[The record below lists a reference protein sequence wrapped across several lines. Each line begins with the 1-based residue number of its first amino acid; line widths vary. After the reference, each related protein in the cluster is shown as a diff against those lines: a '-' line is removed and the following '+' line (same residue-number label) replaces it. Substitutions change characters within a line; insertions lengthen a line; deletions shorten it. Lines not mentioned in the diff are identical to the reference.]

1 MVCIGSLRAL
11 VLRAAAGA
19 GAGRRRGARVLCGRA
34 VDACVTPRA
43 RGFRAVAGARANMM
57 LDPSSDA
64 DSAAPAGQ
72 LQLQRRTA
80 AAVAQPQDGGY
91 ASGGWQREDGKLKCG
106 YSSFRGK
113 RSTMEDFYDVKL
125 TEIDGQA
132 VSLFGV
138 FDGHG
143 GSRAAEYLKEHLFEN
158 LMKHPK
164 FLSDTKLAISETY
177 QKTDADFLES
187 ESNAFRDDG
196 STASTA
202 VLVGGHLYVANV
214 GDSRAVVS
222 KAGKAMALS
231 VDHKPNRSD
240 ERKRIENAGGVVIWA
255 GTWRVGGVLA
265 MSRAFGNR
273 LLKPFVVAEPEI
285 QEQVFDGELESL
297 VLASDGLWDAVENEE
312 AVSLAKTE
320 DVPESAA
327 RKLTEIAYS
336 RGSADNIT
344 CIVVQFQHDKTG

>member
-1 MVCIGSLRAL
+1 
-11 VLRAAAGA
+11 
-19 GAGRRRGARVLCGRA
+19 
-34 VDACVTPRA
+34 
-43 RGFRAVAGARANMM
+43 
-57 LDPSSDA
+57 
-64 DSAAPAGQ
+64 
-72 LQLQRRTA
+72 
-80 AAVAQPQDGGY
+80 
-91 ASGGWQREDGKLKCG
+91 
-106 YSSFRGK
+106 
-113 RSTMEDFYDVKL
+113 MEDFYDVKL

-138 FDGHG
+138 FDG
-143 GSRAAEYLKEHLFEN
+143 
-158 LMKHPK
+158 
-164 FLSDTKLAISETY
+164 ETY
-177 QKTDADFLES
+177 QKTDTDFLES

-231 VDHKPNRSD
+231 EDHKPNRSD

-285 QEQVFDGELESL
+285 QEELVNEDLECL
-297 VLASDGLWDAVENEE
+297 VLASDGLWDVVENEE

-320 DVPESAA
+320 DLPESVA

-344 CIVVQFQHDKTG
+344 CIVVQFHHDKLNNKMGLELMKG